1 MDYRMKYMVNEGV
14 LLLSYAYAASG
25 YITAS
30 AALGIFSIVLAVF
43 WHSGNCFLNNLP
55 KILAATLI
63 QVLMVSVSLTPEK
76 GIAAVLPAFCNTAVS
91 SLWMESSR
99 RAVRPTIRIL
109 AGSLPVF
116 LFLSAVMPE
125 RAVRFLTGT
134 AEPRGS
140 LLIMVLMIFL
150 PPLAGYARKTVK
162 RRRISLGLRGI
173 PGYNM

>member
-25 YITAS
+25 YLTAS
-30 AALGIFSIVLAVF
+30 AALGIFSIFLAVF

-116 LFLSAVMPE
+116 LVLSAVMPE
-125 RAVRFLTGT
+125 RAIRFLTGSI
-134 AEPRGS
+134 EPRSS

>member
-25 YITAS
+25 YLTAS

-116 LFLSAVMPE
+116 LVLSAVMPE
-125 RAVRFLTGT
+125 RAIRFLTGSI
-134 AEPRGS
+134 EPRSS

>member
-30 AALGIFSIVLAVF
+30 AALGIFSIFLAVF

-63 QVLMVSVSLTPEK
+63 QILMVSVSLTPEK

-125 RAVRFLTGT
+125 RAIRFLTGT

>member
-116 LFLSAVMPE
+116 LVLSAVMPE
-125 RAVRFLTGT
+125 RAIRFLTGSI
-134 AEPRGS
+134 EPRSS

>member
-25 YITAS
+25 YLTAS
-30 AALGIFSIVLAVF
+30 AALGFFSIVLAVF

-116 LFLSAVMPE
+116 LLLSAMMPDG
-125 RAVRFLTGT
+125 AIRFLMGT
-134 AEPRGS
+134 VEPRSS
-140 LLIMVLMIFL
+140 LLVMNLMIFL
-150 PPLAGYARKTVK
+150 PPLAGYAFKTVK
-162 RRRISLGLRGI
+162 RRRISLGLREI
-173 PGYNM
+173 PGYNI

>member
-30 AALGIFSIVLAVF
+30 AALGIFSIFLAVF

-55 KILAATLI
+55 RILAATLI
-63 QVLMVSVSLTPEK
+63 QVLMISVSLTPEK

-99 RAVRPTIRIL
+99 RAIRPTIRIL

-125 RAVRFLTGT
+125 RAIRFLTGT
-134 AEPRGS
+134 AESRGS